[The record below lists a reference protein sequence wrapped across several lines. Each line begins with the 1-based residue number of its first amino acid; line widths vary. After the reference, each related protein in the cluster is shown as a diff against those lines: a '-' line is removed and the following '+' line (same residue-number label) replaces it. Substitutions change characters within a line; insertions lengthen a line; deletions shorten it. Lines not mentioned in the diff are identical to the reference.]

1 MYNNQAPRMN
11 EQYPQSNQ
19 FSNTNQNNQTSS
31 AVPFPPQSYPNNPE
45 TPDYPQKNPQQQ
57 TMAEKY
63 PLQIWVAAR
72 AGMSLTCASDLHSP
86 EENDIR
92 NSPMEMHTGTS
103 VFRMA
108 IAYSKKGS
116 VVANIPAKDIPYLLE
131 QYQFQ
136 RNMLH
141 QQMLKK
147 PNTPAYTV
155 PIKERNCQNKTAAEV
170 LQMQN
175 GMNILTN
182 ARKFFAN
189 NLDRYPANGQMVNAI
204 DEALSLYQSR
214 RLVSSVTLSPLYK
227 SAVKPKSTKDE
238 NGRNTVYSI
247 TISGS
252 ASSSVDWT
260 FELYNCK
267 AFLKNMGKL
276 KVVDMEHAVDKKT
289 LTFKVTQQEM
299 DLFIYRLRSTMENYE
314 RSMFLRQYKMAQK
327 HVKYGRDRNTQ

>member
-11 EQYPQSNQ
+11 NPYPQSNQ
-19 FSNTNQNNQTSS
+19 SSNTNQSPV
-31 AVPFPPQSYPNNPE
+31 VPFPTQSYPNNPE
-45 TPDYPQKNPQQQ
+45 ASGYPQENPQQQ
-57 TMAEKY
+57 TMVEKY

-72 AGMSLTCASDLHSP
+72 AGMSLTCAADLHSP

-108 IAYSKKGS
+108 IAYSNKGS
-116 VVANIPAKDIPYLLE
+116 VVANIPAKDVPYLLE
-131 QYQFQ
+131 QYKFQ
-136 RNMLH
+136 RNILH

-147 PNTPAYTV
+147 PNSPAYTV

-170 LQMQN
+170 LQMPN
-175 GMNILTN
+175 GMNILNN
-182 ARKFFAN
+182 ARKFFAD
-189 NLDRYPANGQMVNAI
+189 NLDRYPANGQTINAI

-214 RLVSSVTLSPLYK
+214 RLVSAVTLPQLYK
-227 SAVKPKSTKDE
+227 SAVKPKATKDE

-260 FELYNCK
+260 FELFNCK
-267 AFLKNMGKL
+267 AFLKNRGKL
-276 KVVDMEHAVDKKT
+276 KVVDLEHAVDKKT

-314 RSMFLRQYKMAQK
+314 RSMFLQQYKIAQK
-327 HVKYGRDRNTQ
+327 HVKYGRDRSAQ

>member
-11 EQYPQSNQ
+11 NPYPQSNQ
-19 FSNTNQNNQTSS
+19 SSNTNQSPV
-31 AVPFPPQSYPNNPE
+31 VPFPTQSYPNNPE
-45 TPDYPQKNPQQQ
+45 ASGYPQENPQQQ
-57 TMAEKY
+57 TMVEKY

-72 AGMSLTCASDLHSP
+72 AGMSLTCAADLHSP

-92 NSPMEMHTGTS
+92 NSPMEMHAGTS

-108 IAYSKKGS
+108 IAYSNKGS
-116 VVANIPAKDIPYLLE
+116 VVANIPAKDVPYLLE
-131 QYQFQ
+131 QYKFQ

-147 PNTPAYTV
+147 PNSPAYTV

-170 LQMQN
+170 LQMPN
-175 GMNILTN
+175 GMNILNN
-182 ARKFFAN
+182 ARKFFAD
-189 NLDRYPANGQMVNAI
+189 NLDRYPANGQTINAI

-214 RLVSSVTLSPLYK
+214 RLVSAVTLPQLYK
-227 SAVKPKSTKDE
+227 SAVKPKATKDE

-260 FELYNCK
+260 FELFNCK
-267 AFLKNMGKL
+267 AFLKNRGKL
-276 KVVDMEHAVDKKT
+276 KVVDLEHAVDKKT

-314 RSMFLRQYKMAQK
+314 RSMFLQQYKIAQK
-327 HVKYGRDRNTQ
+327 HVKYGRDRSAQ

>member
-11 EQYPQSNQ
+11 NPYPQSNQ
-19 FSNTNQNNQTSS
+19 SSNTNQSPV
-31 AVPFPPQSYPNNPE
+31 VPFPTQSYPNNPE
-45 TPDYPQKNPQQQ
+45 ASGYPQENPQQQ
-57 TMAEKY
+57 TMVEKY

-72 AGMSLTCASDLHSP
+72 AGMSLTCAADLHSP

-108 IAYSKKGS
+108 IAYSNKGS
-116 VVANIPAKDIPYLLE
+116 VVANIPAKDVPYLLE
-131 QYQFQ
+131 QYKFQ

-147 PNTPAYTV
+147 PNSPAYTV

-170 LQMQN
+170 LQMPN
-175 GMNILTN
+175 GMNILNN
-182 ARKFFAN
+182 ARKFFAD
-189 NLDRYPANGQMVNAI
+189 NLDRYPANGQTINAI

-214 RLVSSVTLSPLYK
+214 RLVSAVTLPQLYK
-227 SAVKPKSTKDE
+227 SAVKPKATKDE

-260 FELYNCK
+260 FELFNCK
-267 AFLKNMGKL
+267 AFLKNRGKL
-276 KVVDMEHAVDKKT
+276 KVVDLEHAVDKKT

-314 RSMFLRQYKMAQK
+314 RSMFLQQYKIAQK
-327 HVKYGRDRNTQ
+327 HVKYGRDRSAQ